1 MEKFV
6 FFLILPLFF
15 LLSFNVFS
23 IDVIKIGIVDFDRI
37 VIEVL
42 NPQLKA
48 NLDQIKN
55 RYQEQIN
62 KLNLELKNLR
72 QMYDKSITDNDLD
85 NARSFGNQYN
95 LKVDELKRLSSLA
108 KNNLEQQRLANI
120 NSLNNNSESL
130 SKILHGIQYVAEING
145 FSLIMKKNNPY
156 ILYHNSTVDITDS
169 VVKYL
174 LEKDNKNP

>member
-1 MEKFV
+1 MC
-6 FFLILPLFF
+6 FLILPLFF
-15 LLSFNVFS
+15 LLSLNVFS

-62 KLNLELKNLR
+62 LLNLELKNLK
-72 QMYDKSITDNDLD
+72 QMYDKSIADNDLD

-95 LKVDELKRLSSLA
+95 LKVDEIKRISSLA

-130 SKILHGIQYVAEING
+130 SKILHGIQYIAEANG

>member
-169 VVKYL
+169 VVKHL
-174 LEKDNKNP
+174 LQKDNKNP

>member
-1 MEKFV
+1 M

-15 LLSFNVFS
+15 LLPFNNVFS
-23 IDVIKIGIVDFDRI
+23 IDVIKIGIVDFDRV

-62 KLNLELKNLR
+62 TLNLDLKNLR
-72 QMYDKSITDNDLD
+72 QMYDKSIADNDLD

-95 LKVDELKRLSSLA
+95 LKVDELKRISSLA

-120 NSLNNNSESL
+120 NSFNNNSEAL
-130 SKILHGIQYVAEING
+130 SKILHGIQYVAEVNG
-145 FSLIMKKNNPY
+145 FSLIMKKDNPY
-156 ILYHNSTVDITDS
+156 ILYYNSTVDVTDN
-169 VVKYL
+169 VIKYL

>member
-1 MEKFV
+1 M
-6 FFLILPLFF
+6 
-15 LLSFNVFS
+15 
-23 IDVIKIGIVDFDRI
+23 
-37 VIEVL
+37 IEVL

-62 KLNLELKNLR
+62 TLNLELKNLK
-72 QMYDKSITDNDLD
+72 QMYDKSIADNDLD

-145 FSLIMKKNNPY
+145 FSLIMKK
-156 ILYHNSTVDITDS
+156 
-169 VVKYL
+169 
-174 LEKDNKNP
+174 